1 MKNSVII
8 NEDDRSLVYAL
19 SSETSWI
26 PLSVGDYVK
35 SDVRRYQ
42 VTEKEFDVDSDTM
55 KYFVTEVK

>member
-8 NEDDRSLVYAL
+8 NEDDNNLVYAL

-35 SDVRRYQ
+35 SDGRRYQ
-42 VTEKEFDVDSDTM
+42 VIKKEFDVDSDTM
-55 KYFVTEVK
+55 EYFVTET